1 MRNKGHTKQA
11 SPVSREACFVWM
23 RAQNLA
29 RIQVLWFDQKMV
41 AWLLDLLVRQAHVP
55 LDAQRVFRKTKGL
68 HHFGLGSQRKDTVV
82 GKGDD
87 RQARLRGSCRKLQ
100 CSQMFGIAQKI
111 TDSCLCA
118 VVEEGGQ
125 AKLCLAQE
133 SQKIVACLADKADET
148 VACACG
154 KKAHRNC
161 PAVNAK
167 VGRAGS
173 GRHGNPAGFGHA
185 KGR

>member
-1 MRNKGHTKQA
+1 MSFN
-11 SPVSREACFVWM
+11 PF
-23 RAQNLA
+23 A
-29 RIQVLWFDQKMV
+29 RKKPSELP
-41 AWLLDLLVRQAHVP
+41 LPETGTPEERHVP
-55 LDAQRVFRKTKGL
+55 LYDGSTVYNGL
-68 HHFGLGSQRKDTVV
+68 DWYCTQYRRIL
-82 GKGDD
+82 
-87 RQARLRGSCRKLQ
+87 
-100 CSQMFGIAQKI
+100 
-111 TDSCLCA
+111 
-118 VVEEGGQ
+118 
-125 AKLCLAQE
+125 KLCLAQE